1 MTKWFCIAVA
11 LLVPAVSLADEDVLA
26 GRPKIQIFRVNEPPE
41 LDGKLDDVT
50 WQGAAKITQFT
61 QQNPREGQPAT
72 EDTEIWVAYDSRYLY
87 FAIYAHYS
95 DIGLMRANRGRRDQ
109 MRRDDRVSV
118 YFDTFL
124 DQQRAY
130 RFAVNGYGVQSDAIL
145 NASGG
150 GDFGGPG
157 RGGGGGG
164 GGARGED
171 DSWDALFNTA
181 GGPVADGWIVEMAIP
196 FKSLRY
202 PSQSDGEG
210 HRWGFQVARS
220 IEGKDEDAH
229 WSPMSRNV
237 PGFLTQ
243 MGVIYGMT
251 GLSTSKNIEIL
262 PTATAA
268 QLTALDSDTGVYTN
282 GKANPDFGVNFKYG
296 ITTNLTAD
304 FTYNPDFSQI
314 EADRPQIQVNQRY
327 PLFYSEQRPFFLEG
341 QEIFNTE
348 INLVHT
354 RTIVDP
360 QLGGKVTGKVGNTT
374 LGLLVANDEAPGHA
388 DEAADPSYG
397 QKAQFVIARV
407 RQDLYAESFVG
418 AIMADREFLD
428 SFSRSFGVDGRF
440 RIGQIHR
447 FNFMFSGS
455 DYQDLPDYEPD
466 EDSESLGHVFGTAF
480 QAGFNRSGRSWDYS
494 LRYTDYSPDFHTDT
508 GFIRRNDIR
517 QGSVNTSYTFW
528 PQAAVISWGPRAQ
541 FERNYSYSGVLQDE
555 QAEIGFNAR
564 FARSLGVRG
573 QMSRELER
581 YDEIDFRKSRYSIN
595 GDANF
600 NSTFSFGGGW
610 NWGDAVRYGDQP
622 FLGRSSGG
630 MFSITMRPT
639 SRFEA
644 NLSLNLSR
652 FRDPRDVAEK
662 DEFTVQIYRLRGT
675 YQFTDRLQVRNILEY
690 DTYDGKTGVN
700 LLLSYEINSGTVF
713 FLGYDDR
720 FQQAININ
728 EEIYDTSR
736 MLRTSRSFFMKFS
749 YLFRY

>member
-11 LLVPAVSLADEDVLA
+11 LLLPTVSLADEDALA
-26 GRPKIQIFRVNEPPE
+26 GRPRIQIFRVNEPPV
-41 LDGKLDDVT
+41 LDGKLDDAA
-50 WQGAAKITQFT
+50 WKGAAKITQFT

-72 EDTEIWVAYDSRYLY
+72 EDTEVWVAYDSRNIYL
-87 FAIYAHYS
+87 AIYAHYGDS
-95 DIGLMRANRGRRDQ
+95 GLMRANRGRRDQ
-109 MRRDDRVSV
+109 TRRDDRVSI

-130 RFAVNGYGVQSDAIL
+130 RFSVNGYGVQGDAIL

-150 GDFGGPG
+150 GGGGP
-157 RGGGGGG
+157 GGGGGG
-164 GGARGED
+164 GGGGMHGED
-171 DSWDALFNTA
+171 DSWDALFDTA
-181 GGPVADGWIVEMAIP
+181 GGPVPDGWIVEIAVP

-202 PSQSDGEG
+202 PARSGDEA
-210 HRWGFQVARS
+210 HRWGFQVVRN
-220 IEGKDEDAH
+220 IEGKDEDVY
-229 WSPMSRNV
+229 WSPLSRSV
-237 PGFLTQ
+237 QGFLTQ
-243 MGVIYGMT
+243 MGVLHGMT
-251 GLSTSKNIEIL
+251 GLSTSKNLEIL

-268 QLTALDSDTGVYTN
+268 QLTALDSDTGVYSN
-282 GKANPDFGVNFKYG
+282 ANVDPDFGINFKYG

-327 PLFYSEQRPFFLEG
+327 PLFYREQRPFFLEG

-360 QLGGKVTGKVGNTT
+360 QFGGKLTGKTRNTT
-374 LGLLVANDEAPGHA
+374 FGLLVANDEAPGHV
-388 DEAADPSYG
+388 DEAIDPSYG

-418 AIMADREFLD
+418 AIVADREFLD

-447 FNFMFSGS
+447 FNFMISGS
-455 DYQDLPDYEPD
+455 DYKELEPFEPD
-466 EDSESLGHVFGTAF
+466 EDTEYIGHVFGTAI

-528 PQAAVISWGPRAQ
+528 PQATVISWGPRAQ
-541 FERNYSYSGVLQDE
+541 FERNYDYSGTLQDE
-555 QAEIGFNAR
+555 QAELGFNAR
-564 FARSLGVRG
+564 FARNIGMRA

-581 YDEIDFRKSRYSIN
+581 YDDIDFRKSRYSVN
-595 GDANF
+595 ADANF
-600 NSTFSFGGGW
+600 SSAFSFGGGW
-610 NWGDAVRYGDQP
+610 DWGDGIRYVDEP

-630 MFSITMRPT
+630 RFSFTTRPT

-652 FRDPRDVAEK
+652 FRDPRDVEEK
-662 DEFTVQIYRLRGT
+662 DEFSVQIYRLRAT
-675 YQFTDRLQVRNILEY
+675 YQFTDRFQVRNIFEY
-690 DTYDGKTGVN
+690 DTYAGKTGVN
-700 LLLSYEINSGTVF
+700 LLLTYQINSGTAF

-728 EEIYDTSR
+728 DEIYDTSR
-736 MLRTSRSFFMKFS
+736 LLRTSRAFFMKFS

>member
-1 MTKWFCIAVA
+1 MVKWFCIAVA
-11 LLVPAVSLADEDVLA
+11 LLAPAVSHADEDALA
-26 GRPKIQIFRVNEPPE
+26 GRPRVQIFRVNEPPR
-41 LDGKLDDVT
+41 LDGKLDDEA
-50 WQGAAKITQFT
+50 WRGAAKITQFT

-72 EDTEIWVAYDSRYLY
+72 EDTEVWIAYDSQHIYL
-87 FAIYAHYS
+87 AIYAHYG
-95 DIGLMRANRGRRDQ
+95 DVTLMRANRGRRDQ
-109 MRRDDRVSV
+109 MRRDDSVSV

-130 RFAVNGYGVQSDAIL
+130 RFSVNGYGVQGDATL
-145 NASGG
+145 NAAGG
-150 GDFGGPG
+150 GGF
-157 RGGGGGG
+157 GGGGGG
-164 GGARGED
+164 GMNRGED
-171 DSWDALFNTA
+171 DSWDALFDSA
-181 GGPVADGWIVEMAIP
+181 GGPVADGWIVELAIP

-202 PSQSDGEG
+202 PSRGDGEA
-210 HRWGFQVARS
+210 HRWGFQIART
-220 IEGKDEDAH
+220 IEGKDEDDH
-229 WSPMSRNV
+229 WSPISRSV
-237 PGFLTQ
+237 QGFLTQ
-243 MGVIYGMT
+243 MGVLHGMT
-251 GLSTSKNIEIL
+251 GLSTSKNLEIL

-268 QLTALDSDTGVYTN
+268 QLDALDAETGEYTS
-282 GKANPDFGVNFKYG
+282 ANVDPDFGVNFKYG

-304 FTYNPDFSQI
+304 VTYNPAFSQI
-314 EADRPQIQVNQRY
+314 ESDRPQIQVNQRY

-360 QLGGKVTGKVGNTT
+360 QFGGKLTGKVGNTT
-374 LGLLVANDEAPGHA
+374 LGLLVANDEAPGHV
-388 DEAADPSYG
+388 DDPADPSYG
-397 QKAQFVIARV
+397 QKARFAIARV

-418 AIMADREFLD
+418 AIVADREFLD
-428 SFSRSFGVDGRF
+428 GFSRSFGVDGRF
-440 RIGQIHR
+440 RLGQIHR
-447 FNFMFSGS
+447 LNFMFSGS

-466 EDSESLGHVFGTAF
+466 EDSEYLGHVFGTAF

-517 QGSVNTSYTFW
+517 QGAVNTSYTFW

-541 FERNYSYSGVLQDE
+541 FERNYDYTGVLQDE

-564 FARSLGVRG
+564 FARNIGIRG

-581 YDEIDFRKSRYSIN
+581 YEDIDFRKSRYSIN

-600 NSTFSFGGGW
+600 SSAFSFGGGW
-610 NWGDAVRYGDQP
+610 NWGDGIRYEDDP
-622 FLGRSSGG
+622 FLGSSSGG
-630 MFSITMRPT
+630 HFSFTARPT

-644 NLSLNLSR
+644 NLSLNLSL
-652 FRDPRDVAEK
+652 FRDPREVEEK
-662 DEFTVQIYRLRGT
+662 DEFTVQIYRLRAT

-690 DTYDGKTGVN
+690 DTYDGKVGVN
-700 LLLSYEINSGTVF
+700 LLVTYQINSGTVF

-720 FQQAININ
+720 LQQAININ

-736 MLRTSRSFFMKFS
+736 MLRTSRAFFMKFS

>member
-1 MTKWFCIAVA
+1 MLKWFCIAVA
-11 LLVPAVSLADEDVLA
+11 LLMPAVSLADEDALA
-26 GRPKIQIFRVNEPPE
+26 GRPKVQIFRVDEPPV
-41 LDGKLDDVT
+41 LDGKLDDVA
-50 WQGAAKITQFT
+50 WQGAAKLTQFT

-72 EDTEIWVAYDSRYLY
+72 EDTEVWIAYDSRHIYL
-87 FAIYAHYS
+87 AVYAHYS
-95 DIGLMRANRGRRDQ
+95 DVGLMRANRGRRDQ
-109 MRRDDRVSV
+109 ARRDDKVSV

-130 RFAVNGYGVQSDAIL
+130 RFSVNGYGVQGDAIL

-150 GDFGGPG
+150 GFGGP
-157 RGGGGGG
+157 GGGGGG
-164 GGARGED
+164 GMRGED
-171 DSWDALFNTA
+171 DSWDALFDTA
-181 GGPVADGWIVEMAIP
+181 GGPVADGWIVEIAIP

-202 PSQSDGEG
+202 PSRADGEA
-210 HRWGFQVARS
+210 HRWGFQVART
-220 IEGKDEDAH
+220 IESKDEDDH
-229 WSPMSRNV
+229 WSPISRSV
-237 PGFLTQ
+237 QGFLTQ
-243 MGVIYGMT
+243 MGVLYGMT
-251 GLSTSKNIEIL
+251 GLSTSRNLELL

-268 QLTALDSDTGVYTN
+268 QLTTLDSDTGVTTN
-282 GKANPDFGVNFKYG
+282 ANVDPDFGINLKYG

-327 PLFYSEQRPFFLEG
+327 PLFYREQRPFFLEG

-360 QLGGKVTGKVGNTT
+360 QFGGKLTGKVGNTT
-374 LGLLVANDEAPGHA
+374 LGLLVANDEAPGHV
-388 DEAADPSYG
+388 DEALDPAYG

-418 AIMADREFLD
+418 AIVADREFLD

-447 FNFMFSGS
+447 FNFMISGS
-455 DYQDLPDYEPD
+455 DYKDLEPYAPG
-466 EDSESLGHVFGTAF
+466 EDTESIGHVFGKAI

-494 LRYTDYSPDFHTDT
+494 LRYTDYSPDFYTDT

-517 QGSVNTSYTFW
+517 QGAINTSYTFW
-528 PQAAVISWGPRAQ
+528 PQATVISWGPRAQ
-541 FERNYSYSGVLQDE
+541 FERNYDYAGTLQDE
-555 QAEIGFNAR
+555 QIEFGFNAR
-564 FARSLGVRG
+564 FARNIGMRA

-600 NSTFSFGGGW
+600 SSAFSFGGGW
-610 NWGDAVRYGDQP
+610 DWGDGIRYVDDP

-630 MFSITMRPT
+630 HFSFTTRPT

-652 FRDPRDVAEK
+652 FRDPRDVEEK
-662 DEFTVQIYRLRGT
+662 DEFTVQIYRLRAT
-675 YQFTDRLQVRNILEY
+675 YQFTDRFQVRNILEY

-700 LLLSYEINSGTVF
+700 LLLTYQINAGTVF

-728 EEIYDTSR
+728 DEIYDTSR